1 MDKNNREIELR
12 GLLEKEQYSNL
23 IKKLDDLGYAHEEDD
38 KLSYFFERET
48 GIFKLNDE
56 VSKNQAKIS
65 LKIGDEEKNSL
76 EEYEVVVDRKYFND
90 LLLIFQKL
98 GFTKFNI
105 VDQKRINFHLKDLD
119 VELALKHSPSFQ
131 YHFEIE
137 YLGEKI
143 KSEDEIKGYLKE
155 VCKKFEIVPLTEEE
169 LAQKIREIK
178 KGLNWVTKK

>member
-1 MDKNNREIELR
+1 MGKHNREIELR

-23 IKKLDDLGYAHEEDD
+23 IKKLDDLGYVHEEDD
-38 KLSYFFERET
+38 KLSYFFERER

-56 VSKNQAKIS
+56 ISKNQAKVS

-76 EEYEVVVDRKYFND
+76 EEYEVVVDRKYFKK

-105 VDQKRINFHLKDLD
+105 VDQKRINFHMKDLD
-119 VELALKHSPSFQ
+119 VELALKHSPNFQ

-137 YLGEKI
+137 YLGKKI
-143 KSEDEIKGYLKE
+143 KSEEKIKQYLKE
-155 VCKKFEIVPLTEEE
+155 VCGKFGITPLTEEE
-169 LAQKIREIK
+169 LAKKIQEIK
-178 KGLNWVTKK
+178 KDLNWVTKE